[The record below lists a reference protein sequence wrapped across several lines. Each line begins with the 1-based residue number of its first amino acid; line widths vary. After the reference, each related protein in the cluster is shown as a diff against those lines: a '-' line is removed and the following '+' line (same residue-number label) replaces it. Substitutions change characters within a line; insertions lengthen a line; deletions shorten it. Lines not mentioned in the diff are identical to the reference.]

1 MVARELGAAAK
12 FEASLGCYLRM
23 ATTGRYRPVVVAY
36 YLDRQWRYNVVSRL
50 IKSLGRLYSLWQAIV
65 R

>member
-1 MVARELGAAAK
+1 MVARELGVAAK
-12 FEASLGCYLRM
+12 FEASLGCYLHT
-23 ATTGRYRPVVVAY
+23 ATTARYRPVVVAY
-36 YLDRQWRYNVVSRL
+36 LDRQWRCNVVSRL

>member
-12 FEASLGCYLRM
+12 FQASLDCNLHT
-23 ATTGRYRPVVVAY
+23 ATTARYRPVVVAY
-36 YLDRQWRYNVVSRL
+36 YLDRQWRCDVVSRL